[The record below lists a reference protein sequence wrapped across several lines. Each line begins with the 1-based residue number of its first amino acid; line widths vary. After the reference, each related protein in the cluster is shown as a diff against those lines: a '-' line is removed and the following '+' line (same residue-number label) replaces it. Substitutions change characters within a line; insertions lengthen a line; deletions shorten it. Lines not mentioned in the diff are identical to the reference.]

1 MPSGVEGIKLS
12 DFVICTAFLSIAAV
26 LIAKYAYSKTANY
39 YHRRI
44 MQDGNLQHAR
54 EATGPDP
61 QVVLEMVLFGNKGF
75 PANEDEAKA

>member
-1 MPSGVEGIKLS
+1 MPFSVEESQLS
-12 DFVICTAFLSIAAV
+12 DLVICTAFLSIAAV
-26 LIAKYAYSKTANY
+26 LIAKYAYSKTVNY

-61 QVVLEMVLFGNKGF
+61 QIVLEMVLFGNKGF
-75 PANEDEAKA
+75 PTNKEESEA